1 LINMKSKLKIEIVF
15 LVIGLLIGVNIGW
28 LSQPVAKATQA
39 KLDPE
44 YTFYYISHGGPGD
57 PWWGAVIQATKDA
70 SKLLK
75 VETHYM
81 GPERFSIEKL
91 TDMLESAIA
100 TRPDGIILTIT
111 AVEPLDPL
119 VRKAT
124 KLGIPVVA
132 ANIPDSRSKPERMP
146 YIGYVGQDEYQAGVA
161 LAKRV
166 LEEFTP
172 KRGVIGMHEPGHIGH
187 EMRADGIEDVM
198 SKRGIPVEKLDITP
212 DPAKAIEVFRS
223 YFVAHPDTEVIFTLG
238 PLGAHPAIDLVREL
252 GKVGEI
258 RVATI
263 DIDDK
268 ILVGIKDGIVLCGVS
283 QQPYMQGFIPVV
295 WLYLHKKYG
304 FIPPEQVAT
313 GPAIIDLKTID
324 LIEHQLETTGGA

>member
-1 LINMKSKLKIEIVF
+1 MKSKLKIEIVF

-39 KLDPE
+39 KSDPE
-44 YTFYYISHGGPGD
+44 YTFYYISHGGPAN
-57 PWWGAVIQATKDA
+57 PWWETVFRGCKDA

-81 GPERFSIEKL
+81 GPERFSIERL
-91 TDMLESAIA
+91 TEMLESAIA

-146 YIGYVGQDEYQAGVA
+146 YIGYVGQDEYQAGVM

-172 KRGVIGMHEPGHIGH
+172 KHVVIGIHEPGHIGL
-187 EMRADGIEDVM
+187 EIRAKGIKDVM
-198 SKRGIPVEKLDITP
+198 SERGIPVEKLDITL
-212 DPAKAIEVFRS
+212 DPAKAIEMFRS
-223 YFVAHPDTEVIFTLG
+223 YLMKHPDIDLICTLG
-238 PLGAHPAIDLVREL
+238 PIGGTRPDIKLVKEL

-258 RVATI
+258 RVATM
-263 DIDDK
+263 DVDNKTLD
-268 ILVGIKDGIVLCGVS
+268 GIKDGTVICTIS